1 MARRYR
7 QSPVFYDPTPTRW
20 PWALAL
26 LVLVAAVAVAFF
38 VRPEFLPLERLNL
51 PFSGA
56 PA

>member
-7 QSPVFYDPTPTRW
+7 QSPVFYDPSPARW

-26 LVLVAAVAVAFF
+26 LLLVAAVAFAVF
-38 VRPEFLPLERLNL
+38 VRPDLLPLERLNL